1 MSNTETKVITTKLED
16 KKDYPSDYSDCT
28 TEEIQNIKEMEKI
41 VAEVESPAITEVL
54 DNLKFKTDIDKMVFN
69 RLPLTTN
76 QKEYLLLSV
85 NTDLLKGKL
94 PENHGI
100 NPEKK

>member
-1 MSNTETKVITTKLED
+1 MSNETKVITTKLED

-28 TEEIQNIKEMEKI
+28 PEEIQNIKEMEQI

-54 DNLKFKTDIDKMVFN
+54 DNLKFKTDIDKFVFD

-85 NTDLLKGKL
+85 NTELLKDKL
-94 PENHGI
+94 PENHGV
-100 NPEKK
+100 NPEK

>member
-1 MSNTETKVITTKLED
+1 MSNTKTKVITTKLED

-28 TEEIQNIKEMEKI
+28 PEEIQNIKEMEQI

-54 DNLKFKTDIDKMVFN
+54 DNLKFKTDIDKMVFD

-85 NTDLLKGKL
+85 NTELLKDKL
-94 PENHGI
+94 PENHGV
-100 NPEKK
+100 NPEK

>member
-1 MSNTETKVITTKLED
+1 MSNTDTKVITTKLED

-28 TEEIQNIKEMEKI
+28 PEEIQNIKEMEKI

-54 DNLKFKTDIDKMVFN
+54 NNLTFKTDIDKMIFD

-94 PENHGI
+94 PETHGV
-100 NPEKK
+100 NPKK

>member
-1 MSNTETKVITTKLED
+1 MSNETKVITTKLED
-16 KKDYPSDYSDCT
+16 KKDYPSDYSDCKP
-28 TEEIQNIKEMEKI
+28 EEIQNIKEMEKI

-54 DNLKFKTDIDKMVFN
+54 NNLTFKTDIDKNVFE

-76 QKEYLLLSV
+76 QKDTELI
-85 NTDLLKGKL
+85 KGKL

-100 NPEKK
+100 NPKK

>member
-1 MSNTETKVITTKLED
+1 MSNTDTDTKVITTKLED

-28 TEEIQNIKEMEKI
+28 PEEIQNIKEMEKI
-41 VAEVESPAITEVL
+41 IQEVESPAITEVL
-54 DNLKFKTDIDKMVFN
+54 DNLTFKTDIDKMIFD

-85 NTDLLKGKL
+85 NTNLLNQEL
-94 PENHGI
+94 PYEHGV
-100 NPEKK
+100 NK